1 MSMGVDRLALLIAAI
16 LAATLLVAACG
27 DDDSSGEDADIT
39 EAIEQAATSDT
50 AESCTEFQ
58 TLAFTE
64 QTEFETGDAAIAAC
78 EGNAGEGVNQ
88 AADSVE
94 VSEIEVDGDTATAEV
109 AFSGAGLDNQ
119 VIAVSLLKEDDQWKL
134 DSLDEF
140 VSFDKEAY
148 IANLVESAAS
158 DGDTSEEVLTCL
170 EDSLGSAPDEELQT
184 AFLSGDED
192 QVLPL
197 IQPCFSDQ

>member
-1 MSMGVDRLALLIAAI
+1 MRIDRFAALIAAG
-16 LAATLLVAACG
+16 LAAAFLLAACG
-27 DDDSSGEDADIT
+27 SDDSSDEDADIT
-39 EAIEQAATSDT
+39 EAIEQAATVDT

-58 TLAFTE
+58 TQAFTE
-64 QTEFETGDAAIAAC
+64 QTEFETGEAAIATC
-78 EGNAGEGVNQ
+78 EEGAGEGDQ

-109 AFSGAGLDNQ
+109 AFSGGGLDGQ
-119 VIAVSLLKEDDQWKL
+119 EIAVSLLKEDDQWKL

-140 VSFDKEAY
+140 ITFDKDAY
-148 IANLVESAAS
+148 VANLVESAGS
-158 DGDTSEEVLTCL
+158 DGDTSPEVLACL
-170 EDSLGSAPDEELQT
+170 EDSLGSTPEEELQT

-197 IQPCFSDQ
+197 IEPCFGQG